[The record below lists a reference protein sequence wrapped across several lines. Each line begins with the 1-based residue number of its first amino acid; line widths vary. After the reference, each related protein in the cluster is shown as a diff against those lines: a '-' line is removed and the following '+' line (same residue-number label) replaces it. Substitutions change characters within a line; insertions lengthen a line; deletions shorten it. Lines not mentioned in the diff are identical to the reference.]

1 MREHRGLSRKTSV
14 FYWLVGSSL
23 FLGSLVF
30 IWLYSPSLNSPRNI
44 VELESSPRVQ
54 ESPPSDILLSAVEV
68 DAVSDQ
74 VEALHPLDFPIGS
87 VEEACGMH
95 EIPIDGLGRFSRF
108 DFTSD
113 SVEYLALENST
124 CWAAMEKY
132 IHTQNPYLFLDTE
145 ANPAVPTSPLALIG
159 LDEPLTFQRIFADP
173 MGDFFLV
180 QDALSRPECLLSPT
194 EANWDLKDSCHADSL
209 TNFALINRLCF
220 DPYDPGRPE
229 SDILNDYTMSEIEDY
244 ERRYLRQPVN
254 PLPVGNYKPVPPQ
267 NRQKRWNYDGLGKAR
282 RSRYSEPSPEQAVS
296 TYKQRLADA
305 WIFKKCGQLDAQ
317 LEFTPERHLQ
327 LYEAAMSFESN
338 AERKKRFLRQLD
350 VKNVREH
357 LIELAARLGDE
368 AAGLSKGGYLMYED
382 GYQFGRLAQS
392 LTSSEWEVFAWKDT
406 PSVAGFLA
414 KFKVLVKIQRRT
426 DYQLNWEF
434 ISRHLCEPPQPS
446 WNGIITPSK
455 YMVESRSCQ
464 SVISELRQLIPRPTE
479 PQQQSDSVN
488 RLRGELH
495 DIMDKIE
502 QVTVDLDLYD

>member
-1 MREHRGLSRKTSV
+1 MSRKTSV
-14 FYWLVGSSL
+14 IYWLVGSSL

-30 IWLYSPSLNSPRNI
+30 IWLYSPSLNSPSNI
-44 VELESSPRVQ
+44 VVLESSPRVQ

-68 DAVSDQ
+68 DAVTDQ
-74 VEALHPLDFPIGS
+74 VEPLPLLDFPIGS

-95 EIPIDGLGRFSRF
+95 EIPIDGLSRFSKYE
-108 DFTSD
+108 FTSD
-113 SVEYLALENST
+113 TMTYLALENST

-132 IHTQNPYLFLDTE
+132 IHTQNPYLFLETE
-145 ANPAVPTSPLALIG
+145 ANPSVPAPPLALIV

-173 MGDFFLV
+173 MRDFFLV
-180 QDALSRPECLLSPT
+180 QDALSRPECSLPPT
-194 EANWDLKDSCHADSL
+194 ETNWDLKDSCHADSL
-209 TNFALINRLCF
+209 TNFALVNRLCYR
-220 DPYDPGRPE
+220 PYNPGRPE

-244 ERRYLRQPVN
+244 ERRYVP
-254 PLPVGNYKPVPPQ
+254 PPIGNYKPLPLS
-267 NRQKRWNYDGLGKAR
+267 NRWKRWNYDGLDKAR
-282 RSRYSEPSPEQAVS
+282 RSEYIEPSPKQALS

-317 LEFTPERHLQ
+317 LEFTPDRYPQ
-327 LYEAAMSFESN
+327 LYETAMSYEST
-338 AERKKRFLRQLD
+338 AERKNRFLRQLD

-357 LIELAARLGDE
+357 LIELAARSGDE

-392 LTSSEWEVFAWKDT
+392 LPSSEWEVFAWKDT
-406 PSVAGFLA
+406 LSVASFLA

-434 ISRHLCEPPQPS
+434 ISRHLCEPPQTS

-464 SVISELRQLIPRPTE
+464 SVISELRQLIPQASKS
-479 PQQQSDSVN
+479 QQRSDSVN

-495 DIMDKIE
+495 DIMDKFE